1 MEPISLLVGA
11 AAGVGAS
18 KLMGRKK
25 KTTSG
30 NRKKTTATKRKT
42 TGARKT
48 TKRKTTAKKRTCAP
62 KKKATG
68 AGINKTTGR
77 LKKGYRYSPS
87 GRVVKAKAKK

>member
-30 NRKKTTATKRKT
+30 NRKKTTTTNRKT
-42 TGARKT
+42 TGA
-48 TKRKTTAKKRTCAP
+48 RKTTAKKRTCAP